1 MTTTSATPTLTPPS
15 EFSRIVNVMRLHL
28 VNRQVYIG
36 IPWLIL
42 GGAFVLS
49 IIIALL
55 INFATGD
62 SSGSKLGMQYSW
74 AVISPLW
81 YLAAVAI
88 LAISQS
94 FPFALGFGVTRRD
107 FYLGTSLLFVSS
119 SVVNALAL
127 ATLAWIE
134 GFTDGWGIGAKMFTS
149 LFFDGTWIA
158 NFFIYSV
165 VQLGIFFIGAC
176 IATVYMRWRV
186 MGMLVFWFGFALIL
200 IGTIAA
206 ITLTE
211 SWVPVGSWL
220 VAQGTVGI
228 FAWLLILVA
237 LAAVVGYFVLRRA
250 TPKN

>member
-1 MTTTSATPTLTPPS
+1 MTTTVATPTLTPPS
-15 EFSRIVNVMRLHL
+15 EFSRILHVMRLHL

-42 GGAFVLS
+42 GGVFVLS
-49 IIIALL
+49 LIIALL
-55 INFATGD
+55 INYATGD
-62 SSGSKLGMQYSW
+62 PTGSKLGMQYSW

-81 YLAAVAI
+81 YLAAVAV

-107 FYLGTSLLFVSS
+107 FYLGTSLLFVTS
-119 SVVNALAL
+119 SVVNAIAL
-127 ATLAWIE
+127 ATLALIE
-134 GFTDGWGIGAKMFTS
+134 ESTDGWGIGAKMFTS

-158 NFFIYSV
+158 NFFVYSV

-186 MGMLVFWFGFALIL
+186 MGMLVFWFGFALVL
-200 IGTIAA
+200 VGTIAL
-206 ITLTE
+206 ITLTDN
-211 SWVPVGSWL
+211 WGPVGGWL

-228 FAWLLILVA
+228 FAWLLLLVA
-237 LAAVVGYFVLRRA
+237 LAAFFGYFILRRA

>member
-1 MTTTSATPTLTPPS
+1 MTTTIATPTISAPS
-15 EFSRIVNVMRLHL
+15 GLSRVTNVVRLHL

-42 GGAFVLS
+42 GGAFLVT

-55 INFATGD
+55 INYATGD
-62 SSGSKLGMQYSW
+62 PTGGKNGFEYSW

-81 YLAAVAI
+81 YLAAVAVM
-88 LAISQS
+88 AISQS

-107 FYLGTSLLFVSS
+107 FYLGTSLLFVVISLANA
-119 SVVNALAL
+119 VALASL
-127 ATLAWIE
+127 AEIE
-134 GFTDGWGIGAKMFTS
+134 KATNGWGIGAGMFTS
-149 LFFDGTWIA
+149 LFFDGTWIV
-158 NFFIYSV
+158 NFFVFTV
-165 VQLGIFFIGAC
+165 VQLGIFFVGAC

-200 IGTIAA
+200 IGVIAL
-206 ITLTE
+206 ITLTNT
-211 SWVPVGSWL
+211 WGPVIAWL

-228 FAWLLILVA
+228 WAWLLVLVA
-237 LAAVVGYFVLRRA
+237 LAAFTGYFVLRKA